1 MANRPLSAR
10 SSKDDDDESTDFSFD
25 PGSQRELEVED
36 VCCVTGE
43 EVKASFC
50 RFPDYRRG
58 TMLVMCKKSMIE
70 HLRAG
75 TTLEKFKEVLVKRHG
90 KNVLKDYI
98 S

>member
-1 MANRPLSAR
+1 MANRPLS
-10 SSKDDDDESTDFSFD
+10 SSHDGEDEEGTDFSFD
-25 PGSQRELEVED
+25 PGSQRELDCED

-58 TMLVMCKKSMIE
+58 SMMVMSKKAMIE
-70 HLRAG
+70 NLRNG

-90 KNVLKDYI
+90 KNVLRDYGY
-98 S
+98 